1 MKIFTVFPSVV
12 KMSESFGEFASAFCV
27 MEDALF

>member
-1 MKIFTVFPSVV
+1 MKIFTTFQSVV
-12 KMSESFGEFASAFCV
+12 KMSDSFGEFASALCV